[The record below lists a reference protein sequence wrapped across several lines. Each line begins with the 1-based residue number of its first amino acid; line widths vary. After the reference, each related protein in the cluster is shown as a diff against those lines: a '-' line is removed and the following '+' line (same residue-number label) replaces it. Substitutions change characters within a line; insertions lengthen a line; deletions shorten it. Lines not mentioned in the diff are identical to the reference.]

1 MDRTSIKKADALVP
15 GIGTI
20 LCSMQ
25 GGENWSVILRGTF
38 HPWVQR
44 CQVVIAKCMQ
54 WLTCA
59 ESQGQKLA

>member
-1 MDRTSIKKADALVP
+1 MDRMSIKKSDALVP

-38 HPWVQR
+38 HPWVKG
-44 CQVVIAKCMQ
+44 VK
-54 WLTCA
+54 
-59 ESQGQKLA
+59 S